1 MNKRTLI
8 FLLALPAL
16 LLMGCKTQNKATA
29 PKSGGPQ
36 KIVIG
41 DNSANALDW
50 PGVYSGL
57 LPCADC
63 EGLLTTITLNK
74 DKTFKRVTT
83 YKGKDSLPFEESGKF
98 NWDNTGSIIMLQGIT
113 NAPSYYQV
121 GENQLVQLD
130 MQGKKI
136 DGKLADLY
144 ILKKTIP
151 QMDAS
156 SIVGK
161 KWKLVEI
168 NGKPVLN
175 TSDSGKDYFI
185 QLQQEETR
193 LNGYAGCNNFFGSYE
208 LKEGNRV
215 TFSKMGSTMMACPN
229 MATEQEL
236 FKVLETVDNYTT
248 DGKSLQLNKARMA
261 PMARFEMI
269 SE

>member
-1 MNKRTLI
+1 MNKRTLF

-16 LLMGCKTQNKATA
+16 LMMGCKTQNKATA
-29 PKSGGPQ
+29 PKNDGPK

-50 PGVYSGL
+50 PGIYSGL

-63 EGLLTTITLNK
+63 EGLLTTITLNR
-74 DKTFKRVTT
+74 DKTFTRVTT
-83 YKGKDSLPFEESGKF
+83 YKGKDSMPFEESGKF

-121 GENQLVQLD
+121 GENQLIQLD

-136 DGKLADLY
+136 DGKMADLY

-151 QMDAS
+151 QMETS

-168 NGKPVLN
+168 NGKRVLN

-193 LNGYAGCNNFFGSYE
+193 LSGYAGCNSFFGSYE

-236 FKVLETVDNYTT
+236 MKVLETVDNYTT